1 MSDIN
6 LHPTKII
13 LTGDGSNS
21 LFSEKFN
28 ENYHSCFGAITESRH
43 IFINNGLM
51 RVSADQIQI
60 FEVGFGT
67 GLNCLLT
74 FLKIYNS
81 YQQVRYDTIEPFPIA
96 PSILSNLNYP
106 LFLEDEA
113 DKIYNSIISS
123 TWDNLITINSSCKLK
138 KIKQNIEDFEFINSY
153 HLVYFDA
160 FSPTI
165 QPEMWSED
173 IFKKLFDAMLP
184 EGILLTY
191 SCKGIVKRALKA
203 VGFSIFK
210 LPGPP
215 GKREFLLAKKI

>member
-21 LFSEKFN
+21 LFSEKFK
-28 ENYHSCFGAITESRH
+28 ENYHSGFGAITESSH

-74 FLKIYNS
+74 FLKISNS
-81 YQQVRYDTIEPFPIA
+81 YQQVRYDTIERYPIA

-106 LFLEDEA
+106 LVLEDEA
-113 DKIYNSIISS
+113 GKIYNSIISS

-138 KIKQNIEDFEFINSY
+138 KINQNIQDFEFTNSY

-173 IFKKLFDAMLP
+173 IFKKLFDAILP
-184 EGILLTY
+184 EGLLLTY
-191 SCKGIVKRALKA
+191 SCKGTVKRVLKS